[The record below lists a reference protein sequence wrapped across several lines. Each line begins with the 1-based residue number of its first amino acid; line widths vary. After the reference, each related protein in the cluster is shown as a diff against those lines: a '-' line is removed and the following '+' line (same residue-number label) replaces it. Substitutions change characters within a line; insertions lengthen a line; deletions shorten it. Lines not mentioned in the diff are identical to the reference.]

1 MNLPV
6 QGLLEFNAKNKI
18 RLHMSEPGIIETT
31 RKNFFDIKKKE
42 WPNVL
47 LMSLFFFMVIAT
59 FWVLKPLKRGLLVNF
74 YQENPLQFLGT
85 SFAGAE
91 VEQLAKV
98 LNMIVVYAI
107 VILFTY
113 LSRRLRRQH
122 LNLFLNLFF
131 GGLFVMFAFFM
142 QNPGAPTSWSFYV
155 LGDMFNSAMVTFF
168 WAYSNDIFDSDQAK
182 RTYGIVGLG
191 GIIGG
196 IVGSTLVASF
206 VGELGRA
213 TLLYIC
219 LIPLA
224 VMVAIGYY
232 VNSRA
237 GNEEDMEQKPCAEG
251 RRCSAVVE
259 GADIV
264 FHSRYLLAIVGIIA
278 LYEMVSNIV
287 DFQLSAT
294 IATSI
299 SGDLEKDA
307 YFGLVGQI
315 TSVISLIVQLFFTS
329 YVMKKYGV
337 GIALL
342 FLPIAITLGSVGF
355 LVIPSLLFVTIMS
368 ASDNSLNYS
377 INQSAKE
384 ALYTPTN
391 QDIKYKAKAF
401 IDMFVQRFA
410 KVLAVVLN
418 LAVAAWVGLEQVRW
432 LSIAC
437 LIILVFW
444 IFVVRYAG
452 KEFEKKA
459 NVDEVPV

>member
-1 MNLPV
+1 M
-6 QGLLEFNAKNKI
+6 AK
-18 RLHMSEPGIIETT
+18 SGIIETI
-31 RKNFFDIKKKE
+31 RKNFFDIKKNE

-74 YQENPLQFLGT
+74 YQDNPLQLLGT

-98 LNMIVVYAI
+98 VNMIVVYAI
-107 VILFTY
+107 VVLFTY
-113 LSRRLRRQH
+113 LSRKLKRQH

-131 GGLFVMFAFFM
+131 GGLFILFAILLKS
-142 QNPGAPTSWSFYV
+142 PDPATSWSFYV

-168 WAYSNDIFDSDQAK
+168 WAYSNDIFNSDQAK

-196 IVGSTLVASF
+196 IVGSTFVVGY
-206 VGELGRA
+206 VGEVGRS
-213 TLLYIC
+213 TLLYFC

-224 VMVAIGYY
+224 VMVTIGYI
-232 VNSRA
+232 VNRRA
-237 GNEEDMEQKPCAEG
+237 KPAPEKKEQKPCAEG
-251 RRCSAVVE
+251 KRCNALFE
-259 GADIV
+259 GANIV
-264 FHSRYLLAIVGIIA
+264 FRSKYLIAIVGIIG
-278 LYEMVSNIV
+278 LYEIVSNIV

-294 IATSI
+294 IASGI

-307 YFGLVGQI
+307 YFGFVGQI
-315 TSVISLIVQLFFTS
+315 TSIISLIVQLFLTS
-329 YVMKKYGV
+329 FVMKRYGV

-342 FLPIAITLGSVGF
+342 FLPIAITLGSIGF

-384 ALYTPTN
+384 ALYTPTE
-391 QDIKYKAKAF
+391 QDVKYKAKAF
-401 IDMFVQRFA
+401 IDMFIQRFA

-418 LAVAAWVGLEQVRW
+418 LVVAAWVGLEHVRW
-432 LSIAC
+432 LSIVC

-444 IFVVRYAG
+444 MLVVRYAG
-452 KEFEKKA
+452 REFEKKA
-459 NVDEVPV
+459 DAVDIRV

>member
-1 MNLPV
+1 M
-6 QGLLEFNAKNKI
+6 AKV
-18 RLHMSEPGIIETT
+18 GILKNI
-31 RKNFFDIKKKE
+31 RKNFFDIRKEE

-74 YQENPLQFLGT
+74 YQNNPLTLLGT

-98 LNMIVVYAI
+98 LNMVVVYGMV
-107 VILFTY
+107 VIFTL
-113 LSRRLRRQH
+113 LSRKLKRQQ

-131 GGLFVMFAFFM
+131 GGLFILFAGFM
-142 QNPGAPTSWSFYV
+142 NNPGATTSWSFYV

-168 WAYSNDIFDSDQAK
+168 WAYSNDIFSSEQAK

-196 IVGSTLVASF
+196 IVGSSVVAGYVSN
-206 VGELGRA
+206 LGRP
-213 TLLYIC
+213 TLLYLC
-219 LIPLA
+219 LIPL
-224 VMVAIGYY
+224 VIMVGIGYV
-232 VNSRA
+232 VNNRTD
-237 GNEEDMEQKPCAEG
+237 NKEPKPQTPCASGKQCNAIFEG
-251 RRCSAVVE
+251 
-259 GADIV
+259 GHIV
-264 FHSRYLLAIVGIIA
+264 FKSKYLLAIVALIG

-294 IATSI
+294 IASSI

-315 TSVISLIVQLFFTS
+315 TSIISLIVQLFLTS
-329 YVMKKYGV
+329 FIMKRYGV

-342 FLPIAITLGSVGF
+342 FLPVAIALGSVGF

-384 ALYTPTN
+384 ALYTPTK
-391 QDIKYKAKAF
+391 QDAKYKAKAF

-418 LAVAAWVGLEQVRW
+418 LAVAAWVGLEHVRW

-444 IFVVRYAG
+444 ILVVRYAG
-452 KEFEKKA
+452 NEFENKASLKKA
-459 NVDEVPV
+459 KAEL

>member
-1 MNLPV
+1 MGNI
-6 QGLLEFNAKNKI
+6 G
-18 RLHMSEPGIIETT
+18 MIENI

-42 WPNVL
+42 WPNAL

-59 FWVLKPLKRGLLVNF
+59 FWILKPIKRGLLVNF
-74 YQENPLQFLGT
+74 YQDNPLQFLGT

-98 LNMIVVYAI
+98 INMIVVYAI
-107 VILFTY
+107 VILFTW
-113 LSRRLRRQH
+113 LSRKLKRQH

-131 GGLFVMFAFFM
+131 GGLFIVFAM
-142 QNPGAPTSWSFYV
+142 LMNNPGAATSWSFYV

-168 WAYSNDIFDSDQAK
+168 WAYSNDIFNSDQAK
-182 RTYGIVGLG
+182 RSYGIVGLG

-196 IVGSTLVASF
+196 IVGSTIV
-206 VGELGRA
+206 VGYVNELGRP
-213 TLLYIC
+213 TLLYLS

-224 VMVAIGYY
+224 IMIGIGYI
-232 VNSRA
+232 VNARSQ
-237 GNEEDMEQKPCAEG
+237 NKQESSQKACAEG
-251 RRCSAVVE
+251 RRCSAVFE

-264 FHSRYLLAIVGIIA
+264 FRSKYLLAIVGIIG
-278 LYEMVSNIV
+278 LYEIVSNIV

-294 IATSI
+294 IASTV

-307 YFGLVGQI
+307 YFGVVGQI
-315 TSVISLIVQLFFTS
+315 TSIVSLVVQLFLTS
-329 YVMKKYGV
+329 FIMKRFGV

-355 LVIPSLLFVTIMS
+355 LIFPSLVFVTIMS

-384 ALYTPTN
+384 TLYTPTN
-391 QDIKYKAKAF
+391 QDVKYKAKAF
-401 IDMFVQRFA
+401 IDMFIQRFA
-410 KVLAVVLN
+410 KVIAVVLN
-418 LAVAAWVGLEQVRW
+418 LAVAAWIGLENVRW

-437 LIILVFW
+437 LIIMVGW
-444 IFVVRYAG
+444 IFLVRYAG
-452 KEFEKKA
+452 KEFEKKEA
-459 NVDEVPV
+459 G

>member
-1 MNLPV
+1 M
-6 QGLLEFNAKNKI
+6 
-18 RLHMSEPGIIETT
+18 GIIENI
-31 RKNFFDIKKKE
+31 RKNFFDIKRKE
-42 WPNVL
+42 WPNVIM
-47 LMSLFFFMVIAT
+47 MSLFFFMIIAT
-59 FWVLKPLKRGLLVNF
+59 FWILKPLKRGLLVNF
-74 YQENPLQFLGT
+74 YQSNPLQFMGA

-98 LNMIVVYAI
+98 VNMLVVYVIVV
-107 VILFTY
+107 VFT
-113 LSRRLRRQH
+113 LLARKLKRQH
-122 LNLFLNLFF
+122 LNLALNSFF
-131 GGLFVMFAFFM
+131 AGLFILFASLM
-142 QNPGAPTSWSFYV
+142 HNPGSATSWSFYV

-168 WAYSNDIFDSDQAK
+168 WAYSNDIFNSDQAK

-191 GIIGG
+191 GIVGG
-196 IVGSTLVASF
+196 IVGSTVVAGYVS
-206 VGELGRA
+206 ELGRP

-224 VMVAIGYY
+224 VMVAIGYI
-232 VNSRA
+232 VNRNA
-237 GNEEDMEQKPCAEG
+237 KPDKKEPEKPCAEG
-251 RRCSAVVE
+251 RRCNAIFE

-264 FHSRYLLAIVGIIA
+264 FRSKYLLAIVGIIA
-278 LYEMVSNIV
+278 LYEIVSNIV

-315 TSVISLIVQLFFTS
+315 TSIISLIVQLFLTS
-329 YVMKKYGV
+329 FIMKRYGV

-342 FLPIAITLGSVGF
+342 FLPIAITLGSIGF
-355 LVIPSLLFVTIMS
+355 LVVPSLLFVTIMS

-384 ALYTPTN
+384 TLYTPT
-391 QDIKYKAKAF
+391 DKDSKYKAKAF

-418 LAVAAWVGLEQVRW
+418 LAVAAWVGIEHVRW
-432 LSIAC
+432 LSVAC
-437 LIILVFW
+437 LLILVFW
-444 IFVVRYAG
+444 IITVRYMG
-452 KEFEKKA
+452 REFDKKA
-459 NVDEVPV
+459 NLEEVAV

>member
-1 MNLPV
+1 M
-6 QGLLEFNAKNKI
+6 AKN
-18 RLHMSEPGIIETT
+18 GIIENI

-42 WPNVL
+42 WPNVI

-74 YQENPLQFLGT
+74 YQDNPLQFLGT

-91 VEQLAKV
+91 VEQLVKV
-98 LNMIVVYAI
+98 VNMIVVYAI
-107 VILFTY
+107 VVIFTL
-113 LSRRLRRQH
+113 LSRKLKRQH
-122 LNLFLNLFF
+122 LNLTLNLFF
-131 GGLFVMFAFFM
+131 AGLFIFFAGLM
-142 QNPGAPTSWSFYV
+142 SNPGAGTSWSFYV

-168 WAYSNDIFDSDQAK
+168 WAYSNDIFTSDQAK

-196 IVGSTLVASF
+196 IFGSTVVAGY
-206 VGELGRA
+206 VNQLGRP
-213 TLLYIC
+213 TLLYLC
-219 LIPLA
+219 LIPLGI
-224 VMVAIGYY
+224 MIAIGYI
-232 VNSRA
+232 VNSRTKA
-237 GNEEDMEQKPCAEG
+237 AEQTSQDPCAEG
-251 RRCSAVVE
+251 KRCNAIFE

-264 FHSRYLLAIVGIIA
+264 FKSKYLLAIVGIIA

-294 IATSI
+294 IASSI

-307 YFGLVGQI
+307 YFGFVGQV
-315 TSVISLIVQLFFTS
+315 TSIFSLVVQLFMTS
-329 YVMKKYGV
+329 FVMKRYGV

-342 FLPIAITLGSVGF
+342 FLPITITLGSVGF
-355 LVIPSLLFVTIMS
+355 LVVPSLLFVTIMS

-384 ALYTPTN
+384 ALYTPTD
-391 QDIKYKAKAF
+391 QDTKYKAKAF

-418 LAVAAWVGLEQVRW
+418 LVVAAWVGLQHVRW

-437 LIILVFW
+437 LVILVFW
-444 IFVVRYAG
+444 ILVVRYAG
-452 KEFEKKA
+452 REFEEKA
-459 NVDEVPV
+459 NAEEVPV

>member
-1 MNLPV
+1 MANT
-6 QGLLEFNAKNKI
+6 GFIKSI
-18 RLHMSEPGIIETT
+18 
-31 RKNFFDIKKKE
+31 RKNFFDIKKSE
-42 WPNVL
+42 WPYVL

-59 FWVLKPLKRGLLVNF
+59 FWILKPLKRGLLVNF
-74 YQENPLQFLGT
+74 YQDNPLHLFGT
-85 SFAGAE
+85 AFAGAE

-98 LNMIVVYAI
+98 ANMVVVYGIVV
-107 VILFTY
+107 VFTL
-113 LSRRLRRQH
+113 LSRKLERQH
-122 LNLFLNLFF
+122 LNLILNVLFA
-131 GGLFVMFAFFM
+131 GLFILFAQLM
-142 QNPGAPTSWSFYV
+142 ADPGAATSWSFYV

-168 WAYSNDIFDSDQAK
+168 WAYSNDIFTSEQAK

-196 IVGSTLVASF
+196 IAGSTVVAGF
-206 VGELGRA
+206 VSRLGRP

-224 VMVAIGYY
+224 VMILIGYV
-232 VNSRA
+232 VNSRFRTS
-237 GNEEDMEQKPCAEG
+237 EEESEPEPCAGG
-251 RRCSAVVE
+251 RRCNAMME

-264 FHSRYLLAIVGIIA
+264 FRSKYLLAIVGIIG

-294 IATSI
+294 IASTI

-307 YFGLVGQI
+307 YFGIVGQI
-315 TSVISLIVQLFFTS
+315 TSIISLVVQLFFTS
-329 YVMKKYGV
+329 FIMKRYGV

-342 FLPIAITLGSVGF
+342 FLPVAITLGSIGF

-384 ALYTPTN
+384 ALYTPTE
-391 QDIKYKAKAF
+391 QDVKYKAKAF

-418 LAVAAWVGLEQVRW
+418 LAVAAWVGLEHVRW

-437 LIILVFW
+437 LGILVFW
-444 IFVVRYAG
+444 ILTVRFAG
-452 KEFEKKA
+452 RKFNEKA
-459 NVDEVPV
+459 EIEEVPV

>member
-1 MNLPV
+1 MV
-6 QGLLEFNAKNKI
+6 E
-18 RLHMSEPGIIETT
+18 SGIIENI
-31 RKNFFDIKKKE
+31 RKHFFDIKKKE

-59 FWVLKPLKRGLLVNF
+59 FWVLKPLKRGLLVNY
-74 YQENPLQFLGT
+74 YQENPLQLLGT
-85 SFAGAE
+85 SLAGAE

-98 LNMIVVYAI
+98 VNMVVVYAM
-107 VILFTY
+107 VVGFT
-113 LSRRLRRQH
+113 LLARKLKRQH
-122 LNLFLNLFF
+122 LNLVLNLFF
-131 GGLFVMFAFFM
+131 AGLFILFAGLM
-142 QNPGAPTSWSFYV
+142 RSPGAPTSWSFYV

-168 WAYSNDIFDSDQAK
+168 WAYSNDIFTSDQAK
-182 RTYGIVGLG
+182 RTYGVVGLG

-196 IVGSTLVASF
+196 IVGSSVVAGYVSN
-206 VGELGRA
+206 LGRP
-213 TLLYIC
+213 TLLYLS
-219 LIPLA
+219 LIPLGIMI
-224 VMVAIGYY
+224 VIGYI
-232 VNSRA
+232 VNSRTKST
-237 GNEEDMEQKPCAEG
+237 EQTTQKPCAKG
-251 RRCSAVVE
+251 KRCNAIFE

-264 FHSRYLLAIVGIIA
+264 FKSKYLLAIVGIIA
-278 LYEMVSNIV
+278 LYEMISNIV

-294 IATSI
+294 IASSI

-315 TSVISLIVQLFFTS
+315 TSIVSLVVQLFLTS
-329 YVMKKYGV
+329 FIMKRYGV

-355 LVIPSLLFVTIMS
+355 LVVPSLLFVTIMS

-384 ALYTPTN
+384 ALYTPTD
-391 QDIKYKAKAF
+391 QDTKYKAKAF

-418 LAVAAWVGLEQVRW
+418 LGVAAWVGLEHVRW

-437 LIILVFW
+437 LIILIFW
-444 IFVVRYAG
+444 IMTVRYAG
-452 KEFEKKA
+452 REFDKKA
-459 NVDEVPV
+459 NVEELPV

>member
-1 MNLPV
+1 MANSR
-6 QGLLEFNAKNKI
+6 F
-18 RLHMSEPGIIETT
+18 IESI
-31 RKNFFDIKKKE
+31 RKNFFDIKKEE

-74 YQENPLQFLGT
+74 YQDNPLQLLGT

-98 LNMIVVYAI
+98 VNMVVVYAI
-107 VILFTY
+107 VVLFTY
-113 LSRRLRRQH
+113 LSRKLKRQH
-122 LNLFLNLFF
+122 LNLFLNIFF
-131 GGLFVMFAFFM
+131 GGLFILFAILLRS
-142 QNPGAPTSWSFYV
+142 PDPATSWSFYV
-155 LGDMFNSAMVTFF
+155 LGDMFNSAIVTFF
-168 WAYSNDIFDSDQAK
+168 WAYSNDIFNPDQAK

-196 IVGSTLVASF
+196 IVGSTLVVGY
-206 VGELGRA
+206 VGEVGRS

-224 VMVAIGYY
+224 VMVTIGYI
-232 VNSRA
+232 VNQRA
-237 GNEEDMEQKPCAEG
+237 KPTSGKKQKPCAEG
-251 RRCSAVVE
+251 KQCSALFE

-264 FHSRYLLAIVGIIA
+264 FKSKYLLAIVGIIA

-294 IATSI
+294 IASGI

-307 YFGLVGQI
+307 YFGFVGQI
-315 TSVISLIVQLFFTS
+315 TSIISLIVQLFLTS
-329 YVMKKYGV
+329 FVMKRYGV
-337 GIALL
+337 CIALL
-342 FLPIAITLGSVGF
+342 FLPIAITLGSIGF

-384 ALYTPTN
+384 ALYTPTE
-391 QDIKYKAKAF
+391 QDVKYKAKAF

-418 LAVAAWVGLEQVRW
+418 LVVAAWVGLEYVRW

-444 IFVVRYAG
+444 MLVVRYAG

-459 NVDEVPV
+459 DAEEIPV

>member
-1 MNLPV
+1 MA
-6 QGLLEFNAKNKI
+6 E
-18 RLHMSEPGIIETT
+18 SGIIQHI
-31 RKNFFDIKKKE
+31 RKNFFDIRKEE

-59 FWVLKPLKRGLLVNF
+59 FWVLKPLKRGLLVNY
-74 YQENPLQFLGT
+74 YQTNPLQFMGT

-98 LNMIVVYAI
+98 VNMVVVYAVV
-107 VILFTY
+107 VIFT
-113 LSRRLRRQH
+113 LLARKLKRQH
-122 LNLFLNLFF
+122 LNLALNLLF
-131 GGLFVMFAFFM
+131 GGLFILFAGFM
-142 QNPGAPTSWSFYV
+142 HNPGASTSWSFYV

-168 WAYSNDIFDSDQAK
+168 WAYSNDIFNAKQAR

-196 IVGSTLVASF
+196 IVGSSVVAGYVS
-206 VGELGRA
+206 ELGRP

-224 VMVAIGYY
+224 VMIAIGYI
-232 VNSRA
+232 VNRRTP
-237 GNEEDMEQKPCAEG
+237 GVREPNTQEPCAEG
-251 RRCSAVVE
+251 KRCNAIFE
-259 GADIV
+259 GANIV
-264 FHSRYLLAIVGIIA
+264 FKSNYLLAIVGIIG
-278 LYEMVSNIV
+278 LYEIVSNIV

-294 IATSI
+294 IASSI

-315 TSVISLIVQLFFTS
+315 TSIISLVVQLFLTS
-329 YVMKKYGV
+329 FIMKRYGV

-342 FLPIAITLGSVGF
+342 FLPLAITFGSVGF

-384 ALYTPTN
+384 ALYTPTD
-391 QDIKYKAKAF
+391 QDTKYKAKAF

-418 LAVAAWVGLEQVRW
+418 LAVAAWVGLQHVRW
-432 LSIAC
+432 LSVAC
-437 LIILVFW
+437 LVILVFW
-444 IFVVRYAG
+444 IMTVRYVG
-452 KEFEKKA
+452 REFDKKA
-459 NVDEVPV
+459 AVEELPV

>member
-1 MNLPV
+1 MAN
-6 QGLLEFNAKNKI
+6 N
-18 RLHMSEPGIIETT
+18 GIIETI
-31 RKNFFDIKKKE
+31 RSNFFDIKKKE

-47 LMSLFFFMVIAT
+47 MMSLFFFMVIAT

-74 YQENPLQFLGT
+74 YQENPLQFLGA

-98 LNMIVVYAI
+98 LNMLVVYGIVV
-107 VILFTY
+107 LFTL
-113 LSRRLRRQH
+113 LSRKLKRQH
-122 LNLFLNLFF
+122 LNLFLNLLFA
-131 GGLFVMFAFFM
+131 GLFIFFASLM
-142 QNPGAPTSWSFYV
+142 SNPGAATTWSFYV

-168 WAYSNDIFDSDQAK
+168 WAYSNDIFTSEQAK

-191 GIIGG
+191 GIVGG
-196 IVGSTLVASF
+196 IAGSTVVAEF
-206 VGELGRA
+206 VSVLGRP

-224 VMVAIGYY
+224 VMVGIGYL
-232 VNSRA
+232 VNRRSKSDQNRVQ
-237 GNEEDMEQKPCAEG
+237 EPCAKG
-251 RRCSAVVE
+251 RRCNAMFE
-259 GADIV
+259 GAEIV
-264 FHSRYLLAIVGIIA
+264 FSSKYLLAIVGIIA

-294 IATSI
+294 IASTI
-299 SGDLEKDA
+299 SGDLAKDA

-315 TSVISLIVQLFFTS
+315 TSVISLVVQLFLTS
-329 YVMKKYGV
+329 FVMKRYGV

-342 FLPIAITLGSVGF
+342 FLPVAITLGSVGF
-355 LVIPSLLFVTIMS
+355 LIIPSLLFVTIMS

-384 ALYTPTN
+384 ALYTPTD

-418 LAVAAWVGLEQVRW
+418 LAVAAWVGLEHVRW

-437 LIILVFW
+437 LIILIFW
-444 IFVVRYAG
+444 IITVRYAG
-452 KEFEKKA
+452 KEFKDKA
-459 NVDEVPV
+459 SPDEVPL

>member
-1 MNLPV
+1 M
-6 QGLLEFNAKNKI
+6 ATK
-18 RLHMSEPGIIETT
+18 GIINNI

-42 WPNVL
+42 WPNVIM
-47 LMSLFFFMVIAT
+47 MSLFFFMVIAT
-59 FWVLKPLKRGLLVNF
+59 FWVLKPIKRGLLVNF
-74 YQENPLQFLGT
+74 YQNNPLHLLGA

-98 LNMIVVYAI
+98 VNMIVVYAI
-107 VILFTY
+107 VVIFTL
-113 LSRRLRRQH
+113 LSRKLKRQH
-122 LNLFLNLFF
+122 LNLTLNLFF
-131 GGLFVMFAFFM
+131 AGLFILFASLM
-142 QNPGAPTSWSFYV
+142 SNPGPATSWSFYV

-168 WAYSNDIFDSDQAK
+168 WAYSNDIFSSEQAK

-196 IVGSTLVASF
+196 IVGSTVVAGY
-206 VGELGRA
+206 VNDLGRPA
-213 TLLYIC
+213 LLYMC

-224 VMVAIGYY
+224 VMIAIGYI
-232 VNSRA
+232 VNRRSPQVQ
-237 GNEEDMEQKPCAEG
+237 EEKTQKPCAKG
-251 RRCSAVVE
+251 KRCNAIFE
-259 GADIV
+259 GANIV
-264 FHSRYLLAIVGIIA
+264 FKSKYLLAIVGIIA
-278 LYEMVSNIV
+278 LYEIVSNIV

-294 IATSI
+294 IASSV
-299 SGDLEKDA
+299 SGDLQKDA
-307 YFGLVGQI
+307 YFGFVGQI
-315 TSVISLIVQLFFTS
+315 TSIISLVVQLFLTS
-329 YVMKKYGV
+329 FVMKRYGV

-384 ALYTPTN
+384 ALYTPTD
-391 QDIKYKAKAF
+391 QDVKYKAKAF

-410 KVLAVVLN
+410 KVIAVVLN
-418 LAVAAWVGLEQVRW
+418 LAVAAWVGLEHVRW

-444 IFVVRYAG
+444 ILTVRYAG
-452 KEFEKKA
+452 REFENKA
-459 NVDEVPV
+459 DAKEVTV

>member
-1 MNLPV
+1 M
-6 QGLLEFNAKNKI
+6 GKI
-18 RLHMSEPGIIETT
+18 GIIENI
-31 RKNFFDIKKKE
+31 RKNFFDIKKRE

-47 LMSLFFFMVIAT
+47 LMSLYFFMVIAT
-59 FWVLKPLKRGLLVNF
+59 FWVLKPLKRGMLVNF
-74 YQENPLQFLGT
+74 YQDNPLQLLGG

-98 LNMIVVYAI
+98 VNMLVVYGIVV
-107 VILFTY
+107 LFTL
-113 LSRRLRRQH
+113 LSRKLKRQH

-131 GGLFVMFAFFM
+131 AGLFILFAFLIS
-142 QNPGAPTSWSFYV
+142 NPGAPVSWSFYV

-168 WAYSNDIFDSDQAK
+168 WAYSNDIFTSDQAK
-182 RTYGIVGLG
+182 RTYGMVGLG

-196 IVGSTLVASF
+196 IAGSTVVAGY
-206 VGELGRA
+206 VNALGRP
-213 TLLYIC
+213 TLLYLC
-219 LIPLA
+219 LIPLLL
-224 VMVAIGYY
+224 MIAIGYI
-232 VNSRA
+232 VNSRSKA
-237 GNEEDMEQKPCAEG
+237 SEEKQEQKPCAEG
-251 RRCSAVVE
+251 KKCNVIFE

-264 FHSRYLLAIVGIIA
+264 FRSKYLISIVAIIA

-294 IATSI
+294 IASNI

-307 YFGLVGQI
+307 YFGVVGQV
-315 TSVISLIVQLFFTS
+315 TSIISLVVQLFLTS
-329 YVMKKYGV
+329 FVMKRYGV

-355 LVIPSLLFVTIMS
+355 LAIPSLLFVTIMS

-384 ALYTPTN
+384 ALYTPTDQN
-391 QDIKYKAKAF
+391 VKYKAKAF

-437 LIILVFW
+437 LVILVFW
-444 IFVVRYAG
+444 IMAVRYAG
-452 KEFEKKA
+452 REFEEKA
-459 NVDEVPV
+459 DAEEVPVR

>member
-1 MNLPV
+1 M
-6 QGLLEFNAKNKI
+6 AKT
-18 RLHMSEPGIIETT
+18 GIKESI
-31 RKNFFDIKKKE
+31 RKNFFDIRKKE

-47 LMSLFFFMVIAT
+47 MMSLFFFMVIAT

-74 YQENPLQFLGT
+74 YQEYPLQLFGA

-98 LNMIVVYAI
+98 VNMVVVYAI
-107 VILFTY
+107 VVLFTL
-113 LSRRLRRQH
+113 LSRKLKRQH
-122 LNLFLNLFF
+122 LNLVLNLFF
-131 GGLFVMFAFFM
+131 AGLFVVFAGLM
-142 QNPGAPTSWSFYV
+142 SNPGAATSWSFYV

-168 WAYSNDIFDSDQAK
+168 WAYSNDIFNSDQAK
-182 RTYGIVGLG
+182 RTYGVVGLG
-191 GIIGG
+191 GIVGG
-196 IVGSTLVASF
+196 IVGSTIVAGYVSS
-206 VGELGRA
+206 LGRP
-213 TLLYIC
+213 TLLYLC

-224 VMVAIGYY
+224 AMIAIGYI

-237 GNEEDMEQKPCAEG
+237 QEVPENNEQEPCAKG
-251 RRCSAVVE
+251 RRCSAVFE
-259 GADIV
+259 GAEIV
-264 FHSRYLLAIVGIIA
+264 FKSKYLLAIVGIIA

-294 IATSI
+294 IASSI

-307 YFGLVGQI
+307 YFGVVGQI
-315 TSVISLIVQLFFTS
+315 TSLVSLVVQLFFTS
-329 YVMKKYGV
+329 FIMKRYGV

-384 ALYTPTN
+384 ALYTPTD
-391 QDIKYKAKAF
+391 QDVKYKAKAF

-418 LAVAAWVGLEQVRW
+418 LAVAAWVGLEHVRW
-432 LSIAC
+432 LSVAC
-437 LIILVFW
+437 LLILVFW
-444 IFVVRYAG
+444 ILMVRYAG
-452 KEFEKKA
+452 REFEKKA
-459 NVDEVPV
+459 EADKVTV

>member
-1 MNLPV
+1 M
-6 QGLLEFNAKNKI
+6 AKK
-18 RLHMSEPGIIETT
+18 SIIESI

-42 WPNVL
+42 WPNVIM
-47 LMSLFFFMVIAT
+47 MSLFFFMVIAT

-74 YQENPLQFLGT
+74 YQEHPLQLLGT

-98 LNMIVVYAI
+98 VNMLVVYVIVV
-107 VILFTY
+107 VFTL
-113 LSRRLRRQH
+113 LSRKLQRQH
-122 LNLFLNLFF
+122 LNLTLNLFF
-131 GGLFVMFAFFM
+131 AGLFILFASLM
-142 QNPGAPTSWSFYV
+142 NNPGPATSWSFYV

-168 WAYSNDIFDSDQAK
+168 WAYSNDIFTSDQAK

-196 IVGSTLVASF
+196 IVGSTVV
-206 VGELGRA
+206 VGYVNQLGRP
-213 TLLYIC
+213 TLLYLC

-224 VMVAIGYY
+224 VMIAIGYY
-232 VNSRA
+232 VNSRTKDT
-237 GNEEDMEQKPCAEG
+237 ERPSQDPCAEG
-251 RRCSAVVE
+251 KRCSAIFE

-264 FHSRYLLAIVGIIA
+264 FKSKYLISIVGIIA

-294 IATSI
+294 IASSI
-299 SGDLEKDA
+299 SGDLDKDA
-307 YFGLVGQI
+307 YFGFVGQI
-315 TSVISLIVQLFFTS
+315 TSIISLAVQLFLTS
-329 YVMKKYGV
+329 FVMKRYGV

-384 ALYTPTN
+384 ALYTPTE
-391 QDIKYKAKAF
+391 QDVKYKAKAF

-418 LAVAAWVGLEQVRW
+418 LAVAAWVGLEHVRW

-444 IFVVRYAG
+444 ILAVRYAG
-452 KEFEKKA
+452 RKFEEKA
-459 NVDEVPV
+459 DVEEVPV

>member
-1 MNLPV
+1 M
-6 QGLLEFNAKNKI
+6 ATK
-18 RLHMSEPGIIETT
+18 GIIDNI
-31 RKNFFDIKKKE
+31 RNNFFDIKKKE
-42 WPNVL
+42 WPNVIM
-47 LMSLFFFMVIAT
+47 MSMFFFMVIAT

-74 YQENPLQFLGT
+74 YQDHPLHLLGT

-98 LNMIVVYAI
+98 VNMVVVYA
-107 VILFTY
+107 VVVLFTL
-113 LSRRLRRQH
+113 LSRKLKRQH
-122 LNLFLNLFF
+122 LNLTLNLFF
-131 GGLFVMFAFFM
+131 AGLFILFASLM
-142 QNPGAPTSWSFYV
+142 SNPGPATSWSFYV

-168 WAYSNDIFDSDQAK
+168 WAYSNDIFTSDQAK

-196 IVGSTLVASF
+196 IVGSTVVAGY
-206 VGELGRA
+206 VNELGRP
-213 TLLYIC
+213 TLLYLC

-224 VMVAIGYY
+224 VMIVIGYT
-232 VNSRA
+232 VNRRTSNA
-237 GNEEDMEQKPCAEG
+237 QVEKAQSPCAEG
-251 RRCSAVVE
+251 KRCSAIFE
-259 GADIV
+259 GANIV
-264 FHSRYLLAIVGIIA
+264 FKSKYLLAIVSIIA

-294 IATSI
+294 IASSI
-299 SGDLEKDA
+299 SGDLQKDA
-307 YFGLVGQI
+307 YFGFVGQI
-315 TSVISLIVQLFFTS
+315 TSIISLVVQLFLTS
-329 YVMKKYGV
+329 FVMKRYGV

-384 ALYTPTN
+384 ALYTPTE
-391 QDIKYKAKAF
+391 QDVKYKAKAF

-410 KVLAVVLN
+410 KVLAVILN
-418 LAVAAWVGLEQVRW
+418 LAVAAWVGLEHVRW

-437 LIILVFW
+437 LVILVFW
-444 IFVVRYAG
+444 ILAVRYAG
-452 KEFEKKA
+452 HEFEEKA
-459 NVDEVPV
+459 NVEEIPA

>member
-1 MNLPV
+1 MA
-6 QGLLEFNAKNKI
+6 QSSIFKRIQK
-18 RLHMSEPGIIETT
+18 T
-31 RKNFFDIKKKE
+31 FFDIRKE
-42 WPNVL
+42 ELLNVL
-47 LMSLFFFMVIAT
+47 LMSLFFFMIIAT

-74 YQENPLQFLGT
+74 YQNNPLQLFGT
-85 SFAGAE
+85 SFSGAE

-98 LNMIVVYAI
+98 VNMLVVY
-107 VILFTY
+107 VMVVVFT
-113 LSRRLRRQH
+113 LLARKLKRQH
-122 LNLFLNLFF
+122 LNLVLNLFF
-131 GGLFVMFAFFM
+131 AGLFILFASLM
-142 QNPGAPTSWSFYV
+142 HNPGATTSWSFYV

-168 WAYSNDIFDSDQAK
+168 WAYSNDVFSSDQAK

-196 IVGSTLVASF
+196 IVGSTIV
-206 VGELGRA
+206 VGYVSELGRP

-224 VMVAIGYY
+224 VMIAIGYI
-232 VNSRA
+232 VNYYSTHKQEA
-237 GNEEDMEQKPCAEG
+237 PQKPCAEG
-251 RRCSAVVE
+251 RRCSAIFE

-264 FHSRYLLAIVGIIA
+264 FRSKYLLAIVGIIGF
-278 LYEMVSNIV
+278 YEMVSNIV

-315 TSVISLIVQLFFTS
+315 TSIVSLIVQLFLTS
-329 YVMKKYGV
+329 FIMKKYGV

-355 LVIPSLLFVTIMS
+355 LVIPSLVFVTIMS

-384 ALYTPTN
+384 ALYTPT
-391 QDIKYKAKAF
+391 DKDTKYKAKAF

-418 LAVAAWVGLEQVRW
+418 LAVAAWIGIQHVQW
-432 LSIAC
+432 LSIAT
-437 LIILVFW
+437 LLILVFW
-444 IFVVRYAG
+444 IMTVRYAG
-452 KEFEKKA
+452 RKFEKKA
-459 NVDEVPV
+459 EPEEVPI

>member
-1 MNLPV
+1 M
-6 QGLLEFNAKNKI
+6 ANK
-18 RLHMSEPGIIETT
+18 GIIENI
-31 RKNFFDIKKKE
+31 RKNFFDIKKDE
-42 WPNVL
+42 WPNVIM
-47 LMSLFFFMVIAT
+47 MSLFFFMVIAT

-74 YQENPLQFLGT
+74 YQDNPLHLMGT

-98 LNMIVVYAI
+98 VNMVVVYAI
-107 VILFTY
+107 VVVFTL
-113 LSRRLRRQH
+113 LSRKLKRQH
-122 LNLFLNLFF
+122 LNLTLNLFF
-131 GGLFVMFAFFM
+131 AGLFIIFAGLM
-142 QNPGAPTSWSFYV
+142 SNPGPATSWSFYV

-168 WAYSNDIFDSDQAK
+168 WAYSNDIFTSGQAK

-196 IVGSTLVASF
+196 IFGSTVV
-206 VGELGRA
+206 VGYVNQLGRP
-213 TLLYIC
+213 TLLYLC

-224 VMVAIGYY
+224 VMIAIGYY
-232 VNSRA
+232 VNSRTKPA
-237 GNEEDMEQKPCAEG
+237 ERPSQDPCAEG
-251 RRCSAVVE
+251 KRCKAFFE

-264 FHSRYLLAIVGIIA
+264 FKSKYLLAIVVIIA

-294 IATSI
+294 IASSV

-307 YFGLVGQI
+307 YFGFVGQI
-315 TSVISLIVQLFFTS
+315 TSIISLAVQLFLTS
-329 YVMKKYGV
+329 FVMKRYGV

-384 ALYTPTN
+384 ALYTPTE
-391 QDIKYKAKAF
+391 QDVKYKAKAF

-418 LAVAAWVGLEQVRW
+418 LVVAAWVGLEHVRW

-444 IFVVRYAG
+444 ILAVQYAG
-452 KEFEKKA
+452 REFEKKA
-459 NVDEVPV
+459 DAEEVPV